1 MKKIISFILA
11 IVLILGNLF
20 SMVAFATDENR
31 VGVVIEHNVKIEPIQ
46 TNSEQNMIKSTR
58 GNIDLS
64 DGTTTFT
71 VGKLSAGAYYRTD
84 TYSIT
89 KTKIRLVLQSVN
101 GAASHIKVTLYKS
114 SGASVAVATVSLP
127 STSLMSGT
135 GEAITFTNLN
145 SSLTY
150 YAKIENMDTSTTGTI
165 YGNARQMS

>member
-31 VGVVIEHNVKIEPIQ
+31 VGVIIEHNVEIEPIQ

-71 VGKLSAGAYYRTD
+71 VGKLSAGA
-84 TYSIT
+84 
-89 KTKIRLVLQSVN
+89 
-101 GAASHIKVTLYKS
+101 
-114 SGASVAVATVSLP
+114 
-127 STSLMSGT
+127 
-135 GEAITFTNLN
+135 
-145 SSLTY
+145 
-150 YAKIENMDTSTTGTI
+150 
-165 YGNARQMS
+165 